1 MQAHPD
7 FPNLYV
13 IDHPLVQHK
22 LTLMRSVDCETQIFR
37 DLLKEIAM
45 LMGYEMT
52 RDLPTEEIDIT
63 TPLTDMKAPVLAGN
77 KLAIVPILRAGLGMS
92 DGLFDLVPFARIGHI
107 GLYRDPETKEPVEY
121 LVKLPTT
128 ENRRFLV
135 VDPMLATG
143 HSAAYAIDVLLKH
156 GAAIEDISFMALVTA
171 PEGVR
176 AFHAKHPDVKLYV
189 ASLDDHLNENAYIVP
204 GLGDAGDRLFG
215 TL

>member
-52 RDLPTEEIDIT
+52 RDLPTEDIDIT
-63 TPLTDMKAPVLAGN
+63 TPLTDMQAPVLAGN

-121 LVKLPTT
+121 LVKLPST